1 LRARILVT
9 TVAAALLMWGAG
21 HLAAAGTSP
30 NTSRSPGQAAP
41 LLDPPRAPVISS
53 IEQPVTYRQR
63 FTITSAE
70 AARIV
75 RVAIHAPRDRSI
87 QLVIVTRAPGSLV
100 AAAPSSPDVASP
112 GHYLLTI
119 AERRASGLV
128 PSAPVAFVL
137 QAAGGSPFRDG
148 TRTGAQPATD
158 AIVHR
163 SPMGSLPWM
172 PVGLILAFLATAAGL
187 RRIS

>member
-1 LRARILVT
+1 
-9 TVAAALLMWGAG
+9 
-21 HLAAAGTSP
+21 
-30 NTSRSPGQAAP
+30 
-41 LLDPPRAPVISS
+41 VISS

-63 FTITSAE
+63 FTITSAA

-75 RVAIHAPRDRSI
+75 RVAIHAARHRSI
-87 QLVIVTRAPGSLV
+87 PLVIVTRTPGSLV
-100 AAAPSSPDVASP
+100 AAAPSSPDVAMP
-112 GHYLLTI
+112 GDYLLTI

-137 QAAGGSPFRDG
+137 QAAGSGSLGDD
-148 TRTGAQPATD
+148 TRTGAQPAAD
-158 AIVHR
+158 AAAHR
-163 SPMGSLPWM
+163 SPMGNLPWM

>member
-1 LRARILVT
+1 
-9 TVAAALLMWGAG
+9 
-21 HLAAAGTSP
+21 
-30 NTSRSPGQAAP
+30 
-41 LLDPPRAPVISS
+41 VISS

-75 RVAIHAPRDRSI
+75 RVAIHAARHRSI
-87 QLVIVTRAPGSLV
+87 PLVIVTRTAGSLV
-100 AAAPSSPDVASP
+100 AAAPSSPDVAMP
-112 GHYLLTI
+112 GDYLLTI

-137 QAAGGSPFRDG
+137 QGAPPEGSGMTQGSSSSATAAIG
-148 TRTGAQPATD
+148 
-158 AIVHR
+158 HR
-163 SPMGSLPWM
+163 SPLGSLPWM